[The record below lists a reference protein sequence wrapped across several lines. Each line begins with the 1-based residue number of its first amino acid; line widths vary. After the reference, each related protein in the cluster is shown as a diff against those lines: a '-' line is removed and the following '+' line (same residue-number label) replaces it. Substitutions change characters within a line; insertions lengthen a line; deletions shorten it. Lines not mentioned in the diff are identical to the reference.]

1 MELFQQFLLRLGG
14 QIAEDGL
21 AALLVADDDAPLPA
35 CGPCRP
41 RMVVSLPFCHVD
53 HLLGSSTQYHRSRAI
68 SIPIPVSYWFVT
80 NC

>member
-41 RMVVSLPFCHVD
+41 RMVFALPCFLPPEFIFD
-53 HLLGSSTQYHRSRAI
+53 LRYN
-68 SIPIPVSYWFVT
+68 Y
-80 NC
+80 